1 MAKCRGKM
9 FKRNRKKKNK
19 TQSEKIY
26 TTSKMTY
33 DRPLQNK
40 PDKAAAIKK
49 TVQKTSQAD
58 RDLQQKKEK
67 PKKRKKG
74 IVKRVFKGV
83 FHFALTCLFIAMLFF
98 TIYRYSEISKLRYE
112 INAKNEQIS
121 NLENDIKVETVKLY
135 DMTTTQIIE
144 QKALQELGMVY
155 RTPENTVYIE
165 VE

>member
-40 PDKAAAIKK
+40 PDKATAIKK